1 MAFGPGLT
9 VETALFTRLAAPRP
23 AAAPRQEPAAEP
35 AAEPAQSVAVRV

>member
-9 VETALFTRLAAPRP
+9 VETALFTRVAAPRP

-35 AAEPAQSVAVRV
+35 AEPAQSVAVRV